1 HGLGTGDLL
10 DEMVKLFPK
19 ASVVEDDQDIS
30 AHDIPGVAIVG
41 RPNVGKSTLVNRL
54 VGRRE
59 AIVEELPGVTRDR
72 KAFDA
77 EWQGTEFTVVDT
89 GGWLPGGSTLDAKV
103 SEQSERA
110 VREADVV
117 LFVVDATVGVTE
129 EDASVA
135 EWLRRTK
142 RPVLLVANKVDSE
155 ARRSDIWEFVSLGLG
170 EPFAVTALH
179 GLGTGDLL
187 DEMVKLFPKASVVE
201 DDQDISA
208 PDIPGVAIVGRP
220 NVGKSTL
227 FNRLIG
233 DERAVV
239 HDMPGTTRD
248 AIDTVVETDEGPIRF
263 IDTAGM
269 RRRSKVDDGTE
280 YYSVVRALR
289 AVDDADIALLV
300 IDATEGVTHQDQRL
314 AERVDASGCPI
325 VVLLNKW
332 ELLDTEQRLDMAAQ
346 IEDRL
351 RFIGN
356 APVLRIS
363 AKSGKGV
370 HKLLPVLA
378 GAIEDYHRRVPT
390 REVNQVIQRAQAA
403 QPAPAGARVLYATQ
417 GAADPPTFTLFANR
431 ELPPTYLRYLE
442 GRLRD
447 ELDLGATPVKLRVR
461 RRS

>member
-1 HGLGTGDLL
+1 MSASAGL
-10 DEMVKLFPK
+10 P
-19 ASVVEDDQDIS
+19 I
-30 AHDIPGVAIVG
+30 VAVVG
-41 RPNVGKSTLVNRL
+41 RPNVGKSTLVNRM
-54 VGRRE
+54 VGRRD

-72 KAFDA
+72 KSFDA
-77 EWQGTEFTVVDT
+77 EWQGTEFSVVDT
-89 GGWLPGGSTLDAKV
+89 GGWLPGGSTLDEKV
-103 SEQSERA
+103 SAQSERA
-110 VREADVV
+110 VREADAVI
-117 LFVVDATVGVTE
+117 LVVDATVGVTE
-129 EDASVA
+129 EDANVA
-135 EWLRRTK
+135 EWLRRAK

-155 ARRSDIWEFVSLGLG
+155 SRRGDIWAFVSLGLG

-187 DEMVKLFPKASVVE
+187 DELVKLFPEVEPREEVE
-201 DDQDISA
+201 DGPA
-208 PDIPGVAIVGRP
+208 IPGVAIVGRP

-248 AIDTVVETDEGPIRF
+248 AIDTVVETEDGPIRF

-332 ELLDTEQRLDMAAQ
+332 ELLDTEQRLDMANQ

-351 RFIGN
+351 HFIGN
-356 APVLRIS
+356 SPVLRIS
-363 AKSGKGV
+363 AISGKGV
-370 HKLLPVLA
+370 HKLLPLLSE
-378 GAIEDYHRRVPT
+378 AIEDYHRRVPT
-390 REVNQVIQRAQAA
+390 REVNKAIQAAQSA
-403 QPAPAGARVLYATQ
+403 QPAPGGARVLYATQ
-417 GAADPPTFTLFANR
+417 GAADPPTFTLFVNR

-442 GRLRD
+442 GRLRED
-447 ELDLGATPVKLRVR
+447 LDLGSTPVKLRVR

>member
-1 HGLGTGDLL
+1 MNLP
-10 DEMVKLFPK
+10 V
-19 ASVVEDDQDIS
+19 
-30 AHDIPGVAIVG
+30 VAIVG

-54 VGRRE
+54 VGRRD
-59 AIVEELPGVTRDR
+59 AIVQELPGVTRDR
-72 KAFDA
+72 KSFEA

-89 GGWLPGGSTLDAKV
+89 GGWLPGGSMLDEKV
-103 SEQSERA
+103 SAQSERA
-110 VREADVV
+110 VRDADAVI
-117 LFVVDATVGVTE
+117 LVVDATVGVTE
-129 EDASVA
+129 DDASVA
-135 EWLRRTK
+135 DWLRRAK

-155 ARRSDIWEFVSLGLG
+155 ARRSDIWAFISLGLG

-187 DEMVKLFPKASVVE
+187 DELVKLFPAIEPVEEEEVVE
-201 DDQDISA
+201 GPA
-208 PDIPGVAIVGRP
+208 IPGVAIVGRP

-325 VVLLNKW
+325 VVLLNKF
-332 ELLDTEQRLDMAAQ
+332 ELLDTEQRLDIARQ
-346 IEDRL
+346 VEDRL
-351 RFIGN
+351 HFIGN
-356 APVLRIS
+356 STVLRIS
-363 AKSGKGV
+363 AKSGKGL

-378 GAIEDYHRRVPT
+378 LAIEDYHRRVPT
-390 REVNQVIQRAQAA
+390 REVNKAIQAAQSA
-403 QPAPAGARVLYATQ
+403 QPAPGGARVLYATQ
-417 GAADPPTFTLFANR
+417 GAADPPTFTLFVNR

-447 ELDLGATPVKLRVR
+447 DLDLGSTPVKLRVR

>member
-1 HGLGTGDLL
+1 MSASAGL
-10 DEMVKLFPK
+10 P
-19 ASVVEDDQDIS
+19 I
-30 AHDIPGVAIVG
+30 VAVVG
-41 RPNVGKSTLVNRL
+41 RPNVGKSTLVNRM
-54 VGRRE
+54 VGRRD

-72 KAFDA
+72 KSFDA
-77 EWQGTEFTVVDT
+77 EWQGTEFSVVDT
-89 GGWLPGGSTLDAKV
+89 GGWLPGGSTLDEKV
-103 SEQSERA
+103 SAQSERA
-110 VREADVV
+110 VREADAVI
-117 LFVVDATVGVTE
+117 LVVDATVGVTE
-129 EDASVA
+129 EDANVA
-135 EWLRRTK
+135 EWLRRAK

-155 ARRSDIWEFVSLGLG
+155 SRRGDIWAFVSLGLG

-187 DEMVKLFPKASVVE
+187 DELVELFPDVEPGEEVE
-201 DDQDISA
+201 DGPA
-208 PDIPGVAIVGRP
+208 IPGVAIVGRP

-248 AIDTVVETDEGPIRF
+248 AIDTVVETEDGPIRF

-332 ELLDTEQRLDMAAQ
+332 ELLDTEQRLDMANQ

-351 RFIGN
+351 HFIGN
-356 APVLRIS
+356 SPVLRIS
-363 AKSGKGV
+363 AISGKGV
-370 HKLLPVLA
+370 HKLLPLLSEAIGTARARGSPGAVCDTGRGRPPDVHAVREPRAAADVSPLPGRTTA
-378 GAIEDYHRRVPT
+378 GRPRSRQHT
-390 REVNQVIQRAQAA
+390 GQA
-403 QPAPAGARVLYATQ
+403 Q
-417 GAADPPTFTLFANR
+417 GAASVVIHSR
-431 ELPPTYLRYLE
+431 
-442 GRLRD
+442 
-447 ELDLGATPVKLRVR
+447 
-461 RRS
+461 